1 MSFFF
6 KQLPILFFYREYS
19 TYGRAPLVFITND
32 YHGRHVQANY
42 QLFSDEIL
50 LKYSIGQISFNSIAN
65 TQMKK
70 VLKQLAFKMS
80 ESSYNA
86 LYKAPSGEVI
96 DSVMVSSQ
104 GDLRNAIINLLFT
117 CQKEDV
123 STITKAELK
132 KVQKSTQKATSKGTD
147 DYITM
152 MHLMGKIFNPKCKVF
167 FCTF

>member
-1 MSFFF
+1 
-6 KQLPILFFYREYS
+6 
-19 TYGRAPLVFITND
+19 
-32 YHGRHVQANY
+32 
-42 QLFSDEIL
+42 
-50 LKYSIGQISFNSIAN
+50 
-65 TQMKK
+65 MKK

-123 STITKAELK
+123 STIHKAELK
-132 KVQKSTQKATSKGTD
+132 KVQRSTQKATSKGTD

-167 FCTF
+167 FFVNFKLIDQIFFF